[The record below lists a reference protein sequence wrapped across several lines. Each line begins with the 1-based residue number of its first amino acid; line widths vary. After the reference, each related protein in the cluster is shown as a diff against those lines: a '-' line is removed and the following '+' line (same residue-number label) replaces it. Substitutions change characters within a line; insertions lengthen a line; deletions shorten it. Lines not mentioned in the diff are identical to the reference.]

1 MPTHDIIDN
10 RNAKLVDSITTM
22 LGQTELARF
31 AVGYFFVSGL
41 ESISKALGDHV
52 KELRLLIG
60 NTTNSRTLEQ
70 MAEGHRRL
78 SLVQEEL
85 DEDIYR
91 KKADKLAMAAE
102 TAENVRSA
110 VELMDQTDIAEE
122 TVHVLV
128 RMIEEKRLKVRVYTK
143 GRMHAKAYIFSYGD
157 TYNVLQQIVPKHEK
171 GIAVVGS
178 SNLSLAGVS
187 HNTELNVV
195 VSGNNNHDELCK
207 WFDELWEESQDF
219 DEALMEEMKQSWV
232 LAAAT
237 PYDIYMKTLY
247 SLVKARLDVADV
259 GNLLWDDDIFRQL
272 TVFQQDAVKQATGM
286 IRKNRGVFVAD
297 VVGLGKSFIGA
308 AIVKHFE
315 RTEGRR
321 ALILSPA
328 TLVPMWDRYIHDYD
342 LKARVVSM
350 GMLTEGEDG
359 ENILLDNDIYADRD
373 FLLIDESHNLR
384 NVGTQRYRLV
394 SDYMLADPNRR
405 CCFLTATPRNK
416 TAWDVYNQIKLFH
429 TADKTDLPI
438 DPPDLRRFFAM
449 IEKHERNLPDLL
461 THVLIRRT
469 RNYVLRYYGYD
480 SETNQRVDPTDF
492 APYLTGER
500 RAYVKVGG
508 NNQYFPRRELKTIQ
522 YSIEDTYQ
530 GLYQELRG
538 YLGKAHK
545 EKSKLPKS
553 YDGEMTYARYGL
565 FRYVKD
571 SAATREP
578 YKNLK
583 STGPN
588 LKGLARVL
596 LFKRFESSVE
606 AFRKTVGRFLESN
619 RRFLAALEGGMVPA
633 GEDAQSML
641 YKTDDYEEQ
650 DFLDALQAASEKYL
664 PDDFHFDLLKAHV
677 APDIDLLKELLA
689 KVEPITPER
698 DAKLQKLLKLL
709 PDETLNKGKRLIFT
723 QYSDTAEYIYE
734 HLNKSGRADVDV
746 ITGDVSKS
754 KFRLVGRFSPHSNP
768 DYKPQSGESELNTVV
783 ATDVL
788 SEGLNMQDCDTII
801 NYDLHWNPVRLIQRF
816 GRIDRIGSTHDK
828 VLGMNFLP
836 ETKLDEHLH
845 LRETLGQRIQEIQD
859 TIGEDSAILDPTEKV
874 NEEAMYAIY
883 DDKPTNLDL
892 FEPEEPMGLGE
903 AEGILRQLRADDP
916 AEFDRIASLRDG
928 LRSGMDSLTPGIFVL
943 CQAGDFQQ
951 LFFVDS
957 TGEVET
963 RDAST
968 ILGRIKCTPSTPIA
982 ALPANYNAS
991 VMKVYQL
998 FAEEAALRKTTLE
1011 HSTSLSV
1018 GQRYVLQELK
1028 SFATTLDEED
1038 PRQTDVAILQR
1049 AYSSHALSAAVQTE
1063 LRRIRNHKLTGESLF
1078 ARLRNI
1084 YDQHRLSQ
1092 LLDEVRAERQVS
1104 VPRIVC
1110 SESLI

>member
-10 RNAKLVDSITTM
+10 RNSKLVDSITTM

-85 DEDIYR
+85 DEDNYR

-157 TYNVLQQIVPKHEK
+157 TYNLMGEPIQKHEK

-187 HNTELNVV
+187 HNSELNVV

-207 WFDELWEESQDF
+207 WFDELWDESQEF

-247 SLVKARLDVADV
+247 SLVKARLDESDA

-272 TVFQQDAVKQATGM
+272 TRFQQDAVKQATGM

-308 AIVKHFE
+308 AILKHFE
-315 RTEGRR
+315 RTEGRK
-321 ALILSPA
+321 AVILSPA
-328 TLVPMWDRYIHDYD
+328 TLVPMWERYRDDYD
-342 LKARVVSM
+342 LKATVVSM
-350 GMLTEGEDG
+350 GMLTAGEDG
-359 ENILLDNDIYADRD
+359 ENFLLDNDIYADRD

-394 SDYMLADPNRR
+394 TEYMAGDPNRR
-405 CCFLTATPRNK
+405 CCLLTATPRNK
-416 TAWDVYNQIKLFH
+416 TAWDVFNQIKLFH
-429 TADKTDLPI
+429 PADRTDLPI

-469 RNYVLRYYGYD
+469 RNFVLRYYGYD
-480 SETNQRVDPTDF
+480 SETNERVDPTDF
-492 APYLTGER
+492 TPYLTGLR

-530 GLYQELRG
+530 GLYQELRDH
-538 YLGKAHK
+538 LGKAHK

-565 FRYVKD
+565 FRYVQD

-619 RRFLAALEGGMVPA
+619 RRFLAALESGMVPA
-633 GEDAQSML
+633 GESAQFKL
-641 YKTDDYEEQ
+641 YQTDDYEEQ
-650 DFLDALQAASEKYL
+650 DFLDELQKDSEKYL
-664 PDDFHFDLLKAHV
+664 PEDFHFDLLKAHV
-677 APDIDLLKELLA
+677 AHDIDVLEELLA

-698 DAKLQKLLKLL
+698 DAKLQKLLTLL

-723 QYSDTAEYIYE
+723 QYSDTAEYIFE

-768 DYKPQSGESELNTVV
+768 DYKLQSDESELNTVV

-836 ETKLDEHLH
+836 ETKLDDHLH
-845 LRETLGQRIQEIQD
+845 LRETLEKRIKEIQD

-874 NEEAMYAIY
+874 NQEAMYAIY
-883 DDKPTNLDL
+883 DDKPANLDL

-928 LRSGMDSLTPGIFVL
+928 LRSGMDSLTPGIYVM

-951 LFFVDS
+951 LFFADS
-957 TGEVET
+957 KGNIET

-968 ILGRIKCTPSTPIA
+968 ILGRLRCTPSTPTA
-982 ALPANYNAS
+982 ALPADYNAS
-991 VMKVYQL
+991 VMKIYQL
-998 FAEEAALRKTTLE
+998 FAEETALRKTTLE

-1018 GQRYVLQELK
+1018 GQRYVHQELK
-1028 SFATTLDEED
+1028 PFAATLDEDD

-1063 LRRIRNHKLTGESLF
+1063 LRRVRNHKLTAENLF
-1078 ARLRNI
+1078 VRLRDI

-1092 LLDEVRAERQVS
+1092 VQEQVRGDQQVA
-1104 VPRIVC
+1104 VPHIVC
-1110 SESLI
+1110 SEVLV